1 MKKNKKTFI
10 IWLILVVSWNFGF
23 PKAPPAYD
31 VLVAVLLSLFIQY
44 LNNKII

>member
-10 IWLILVVSWNFGF
+10 IWLFLVVLWNFGF
-23 PKAPPAYD
+23 PKAVPAYD
-31 VLVAVLLSLFIQY
+31 VLAAILIYFFIKH